1 MKARSAFLAAFILF
15 SSQETAMPQA
25 TGEKILM
32 TVNGREVSAGEFI
45 SMYRKSPDQSEKANI
60 EDYLEQFTVFK
71 LKVAEAIESG
81 FDTTRAF
88 RSELEGYRTQLAAG
102 YLTDPELREEL
113 IREMY
118 RKSLIEIKASHIL
131 VKCPP
136 DAMPKDTLNAW
147 NKAVTIRRRI
157 LDGEA
162 FENAARESS
171 DDRSAGINGG
181 NLGWFTLF
189 QMVKPFEDAAWSLT
203 PGDISMPVRTSFGYH
218 LIRVSD
224 RRNSLGKVRVAHIMK
239 AVPANSDEKTVAV
252 AKSGIDSVYRLLST
266 GQPFGRL
273 AALYSDHKE
282 SALGNG
288 ELKWF
293 GAGEII
299 PDFADAAFS
308 ISDTGKYTQPV
319 RTIFGFHII
328 KLLEKKPPPTFD
340 EAQPMIESKIRTSDL
355 EALQR
360 QSIVRKLKEEY
371 NFTLDQAVYKWFI
384 KNTDS
389 LIINGKSSYN
399 LKKVPAKDIYTFAG
413 QSMPARDFAVKI
425 GNAGLRSSSDDPKKF
440 IDQAIESVSSQQIYE
455 YENSVLEEKYSDF
468 RYLMKEFHDGILLFE
483 ISSGKVWDRTRT
495 DSAGLYRYYEENK
508 NSYLSKR
515 SLEGKLYSLNIPD
528 GMRKLA
534 SAYERNKD
542 RPDTDRRMTER
553 FNGSGDTLLCI
564 SERIWSQGDDPDID
578 GLEWRPGVQTFIK
591 NKVPSLIFVKNI
603 HKPAPLPF
611 SSVQAEMIS
620 GYQDMLMAEWIQQL
634 KNKYAVEIDMEVLEE
649 VKKILNND

>member
-1 MKARSAFLAAFILF
+1 MKSRSVFLAAFILF
-15 SSQETAMPQA
+15 SSQETVMPQA
-25 TGEKILM
+25 IDEKILM
-32 TVNGREVSAGEFI
+32 TVNGREVTAGEFI
-45 SMYRKSPDQSEKANI
+45 NMYRKSPDQSEKEDI
-60 EDYLEQFTVFK
+60 DDYLEQFKVFK
-71 LKVAEAIESG
+71 LKVADAIEQG

-88 RSELEGYRTQLAAG
+88 RSELGGYRRQLAAS
-102 YLTDPELREEL
+102 YLTDPGIREEL

-131 VKCPP
+131 LKCPP

-147 NKAVTIRRRI
+147 NKAMAIRRRI
-157 LDGEA
+157 LDGEL

-171 DDRSAGINGG
+171 DDRSAVINGG
-181 NLGWFTLF
+181 NLGWFALY

-224 RRNSLGKVRVAHIMK
+224 RRPSMGKIRVAHIMK

-252 AKSGIDSVYRLLST
+252 AKSGIDTVYKLLSA
-266 GQPFGRL
+266 GRPFGQL

-282 SALGNG
+282 SASGNG

-328 KLLEKKPPPTFD
+328 KLLEKKPPPIFD
-340 EAQPMIESKIRTSDL
+340 EARPLIESKIRDSDL

-360 QSIVRKLKEEY
+360 QSIIRKLKKEY
-371 NFTLDQAVYKWFI
+371 SFRIDQDVYRWFI
-384 KNTDS
+384 KHTDT

-399 LKKVPAKDIYTFAG
+399 LKKVPAEDIYTFAG
-413 QSMPARDFAVKI
+413 QSMPARDFAAEV
-425 GNAGLRSSSDDPKKF
+425 GNAGFRSSADDPKKF

-455 YENSVLEEKYSDF
+455 YENSVLERKYSDF

-483 ISSGKVWDRTRT
+483 ISSRKVWDRTRT
-495 DSAGLYRYYEENK
+495 DSSGLYRYYGENK
-508 NSYLSKR
+508 NNYLSKR
-515 SLEGKLYSLNIPD
+515 ALEGKLYSLNIPD
-528 GMRKLA
+528 GMSKLV
-534 SAYERNKD
+534 STYEKNKG
-542 RPDTDRRMTER
+542 RPDGDQRMTEK
-553 FNGSGDTLLCI
+553 FNDMGDTLLTI
-564 SERIWSQGDDPDID
+564 SERIWSKGDDIAID
-578 GLEWRPGVQTFIK
+578 GLEWKPGVQTFIK
-591 NKVPSLIFVKNI
+591 NNVPSLIFVKNI
-603 HKPAPLPF
+603 HEPVPLPF
-611 SSVQAEMIS
+611 SSIQAEMIS
-620 GYQDMLMAEWIQQL
+620 GYQDMLMAEWIKQL
-634 KNKYAVEIDMEVLEE
+634 KDKYVVEIDSEVLAA
-649 VKKILNND
+649 VKSLLNDD